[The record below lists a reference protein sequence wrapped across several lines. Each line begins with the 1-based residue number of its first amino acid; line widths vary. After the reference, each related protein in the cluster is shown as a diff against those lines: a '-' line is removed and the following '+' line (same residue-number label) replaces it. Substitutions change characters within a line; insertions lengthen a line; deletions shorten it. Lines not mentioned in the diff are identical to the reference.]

1 MLCFLYATLCFICC
15 YLLRCCTCR
24 ELCLPAL
31 FSSSAFCFV
40 LLYPFHHGS
49 VPAAA
54 SVVMQSHGFFVAP
67 CLLQL
72 FGYALQM
79 SQQSIDRVRRVRASR
94 ERRATNVLLRPFAM
108 DIQST
113 VGTSSEPLR
122 VDRSKR
128 PRSLMDFSAGLS
140 KLHRQHRCLLRS
152 KLPPLPPPHSPSG
165 MVESYFHRHVILLLY
180 PRRLRHGYDLP
191 VLQLL
196 LAGQALPHQQQI
208 GNTSSRSRVRILR

>member
-152 KLPPLPPPHSPSG
+152 KLPPLPPPHAPSASASRPSTASSATDREYIQSLKG
-165 MVESYFHRHVILLLY
+165 SYPAIGKTTY
-180 PRRLRHGYDLP
+180 
-191 VLQLL
+191 
-196 LAGQALPHQQQI
+196 ALFNEKNMSVSQW
-208 GNTSSRSRVRILR
+208 